1 MKMEKNLK
9 KRSVEKFVGKI
20 VRCAFE
26 EIAQVLEN
34 NPNGISL
41 LKVNNRNRKMFLL
54 LTLNMQLPAGKVLYS
69 SISVNF
75 PKVLQQLFF

>member
-9 KRSVEKFVGKI
+9 KRSVEKFVDKI

-41 LKVNNRNRKMFLL
+41 LKVNNRNSKTSFENCQHISHLVLLFL
-54 LTLNMQLPAGKVLYS
+54 
-69 SISVNF
+69 
-75 PKVLQQLFF
+75 

>member
-9 KRSVEKFVGKI
+9 KRSVEKFVDKI

-41 LKVNNRNRKMFLL
+41 LKVNNRNK
-54 LTLNMQLPAGKVLYS
+54 P
-69 SISVNF
+69 
-75 PKVLQQLFF
+75 

>member
-1 MKMEKNLK
+1 MEKNLK
-9 KRSVEKFVGKI
+9 KRSVEKFVDKI

-41 LKVNNRNRKMFLL
+41 LKVNNRNSKTSFEHYQHISHLVLLFL
-54 LTLNMQLPAGKVLYS
+54 
-69 SISVNF
+69 
-75 PKVLQQLFF
+75 

>member
-9 KRSVEKFVGKI
+9 KRSVEKFVDKI

-41 LKVNNRNRKMFLL
+41 LKVNNRNSKTSFEHCQHVSHLVLLFL
-54 LTLNMQLPAGKVLYS
+54 
-69 SISVNF
+69 
-75 PKVLQQLFF
+75 